1 MVKIFIQFILICTII
16 SCQNGN
22 NTATTPQKV
31 ITESIPPLPESELR
45 ALAFNCTSI
54 EYTFKT
60 LPITLSVSQNEGLE
74 TNIFFAGLEAIDYDA
89 AACQSIARKI
99 FNVGTEI
106 YMEAEVYFSPG
117 CRHYDFYKNGKLT
130 YRTKITDQGLNFYKS
145 IILQAAGGQPQQQ

>member
-1 MVKIFIQFILICTII
+1 MVKQFIQFILICSII

-22 NTATTPQKV
+22 NTAPTPQKV

-60 LPITLSVSQNEGLE
+60 LPITLSVTQNEGLE
-74 TNIFFAGLEAIDYDA
+74 TNIFFAGLEAIDYDHT
-89 AACQSIARKI
+89 ACQSIARKI

-145 IILQAAGGQPQQQ
+145 IILQAAGGQQQQ

>member
-1 MVKIFIQFILICTII
+1 MF
-16 SCQNGN
+16 SCQNAKSVD
-22 NTATTPQKV
+22 NTSQKV
-31 ITESIPPLPESELR
+31 IEQSIPPLPESELR

-89 AACQSIARKI
+89 TACQSIARKI

>member
-1 MVKIFIQFILICTII
+1 MVKLFIQFVLISTVI

-22 NTATTPQKV
+22 KTAPKTQTA
-31 ITESIPPLPESELR
+31 ISESIPPLPESELR

-74 TNIFFAGLEAIDYDA
+74 TNIFFASMEAIDYDA
-89 AACQSIARKI
+89 SACQSIARKI

-145 IILQAAGGQPQQQ
+145 IILQAAGGQQQQ